1 MWQCHEGGI
10 FAKVEK
16 MVGRG
21 GEQTR
26 DTKTNKMTSALKYRC
41 QIEAVV
47 TRTRHNETNFNDE
60 MSDRKEKRADK
71 NGRMKSERWRGPWN
85 AYDVMKW
92 GSFTVEGTRMG
103 G

>member
-21 GEQTR
+21 GEQMR
-26 DTKTNKMTSALKYRC
+26 DTKTNKMMSALKYRC

-60 MSDRKEKRADK
+60 MSDSISKMSIVC
-71 NGRMKSERWRGPWN
+71 GRLSQVPQTHRQKS
-85 AYDVMKW
+85 V
-92 GSFTVEGTRMG
+92 GTFPSYVISVQSSYKFE
-103 G
+103 